1 MPRRRRLN
9 SRGKIAVTV
18 LLTIMVVLLSGLF
31 GKDEKKAE
39 NENDTNRKDMFEMI
53 SFSTEPVAA
62 FANSTLSQS
71 IIEKENKKIEAAR
84 KIEVAKQMKLDQLEK
99 AIYLTFDDGPTNVTQ
114 ELLDILEDYQM
125 RATFFMIGP
134 NIKEYPEV
142 VKRMQKDG
150 FALGLHGITHDVKKI
165 YSNESAPTKE
175 MIENQ
180 GILEDVT
187 GIRTELIRLPYGSFP
202 YLSEAM
208 RYVLDQNNFK
218 VWDWNVDSFDWKY
231 RNEQY
236 VQQTIS
242 GIQSMEQSGVSPV
255 VLLHDTNETIKY
267 LPKLLSYIKEQGYE
281 TKILTND
288 MPPLTFSC
296 EGQCSSVK

>member
-99 AIYLTFDDGPTNVTQ
+99 AIFLTFDDGPTNVTQ

>member
-1 MPRRRRLN
+1 VPRRRRLN